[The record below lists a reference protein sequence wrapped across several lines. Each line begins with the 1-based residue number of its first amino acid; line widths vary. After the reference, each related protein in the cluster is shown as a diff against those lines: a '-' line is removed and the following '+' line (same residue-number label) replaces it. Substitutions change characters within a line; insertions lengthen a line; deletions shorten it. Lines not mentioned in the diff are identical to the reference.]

1 MIGFFV
7 KLFIKDSENT
17 RDPAVRSAYGT
28 LCGVAG
34 IVFNLLLFGCKLFAG
49 LISGAISVVS
59 DAFNNFMDAAS
70 SVITLIGFRLS
81 EQKADKDHPFGHGR
95 MEYLAGLLVSLLILL
110 VGFELGKSSV
120 EKIVVEQDINNTI
133 REQVFTAVEDA
144 INESVSSTGKRWE
157 DIQPLVKIICS
168 DVTLY
173 VAIGV
178 CVLLMLLLMLLNFY
192 NIPGGLTWIAIPCI
206 IVGGL
211 MTLALALAPSL
222 PSMISGIPAAAVD
235 IIASF
240 TAALLPIHAFVPI
253 LGVALLIISIIWRA
267 IRSAVLRKRSA
278 L

>member
-95 MEYLAGLLVSLLILL
+95 MEYLAGLLVPLLIL
-110 VGFELGKSSV
+110 
-120 EKIVVEQDINNTI
+120 
-133 REQVFTAVEDA
+133 
-144 INESVSSTGKRWE
+144 
-157 DIQPLVKIICS
+157 
-168 DVTLY
+168 
-173 VAIGV
+173 
-178 CVLLMLLLMLLNFY
+178 
-192 NIPGGLTWIAIPCI
+192 
-206 IVGGL
+206 
-211 MTLALALAPSL
+211 
-222 PSMISGIPAAAVD
+222 
-235 IIASF
+235 
-240 TAALLPIHAFVPI
+240 
-253 LGVALLIISIIWRA
+253 
-267 IRSAVLRKRSA
+267 
-278 L
+278 